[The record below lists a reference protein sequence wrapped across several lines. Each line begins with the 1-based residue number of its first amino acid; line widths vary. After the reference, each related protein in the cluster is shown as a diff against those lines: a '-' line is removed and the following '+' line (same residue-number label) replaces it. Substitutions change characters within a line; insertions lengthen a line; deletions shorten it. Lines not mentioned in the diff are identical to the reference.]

1 MRSQK
6 NQFGHI
12 LDEDKL
18 YVWQKLVVDMVANYK
33 PDDRKIIWI
42 LDETGGSGKSA
53 LTKHMAVEHQAYVAG
68 ESARCQDVA
77 EGFKPDAD
85 HGASVAVHVCVK
97 FKQMSAL
104 AALQGPS
111 RSSTIRGL
119 TLSITITQPWK
130 V

>member
-53 LTKHMAVEHQAYVAG
+53 LTKYMAVEHQAYVTG
-68 ESARCQDVA
+68 ESARYQDVA
-77 EGFKPDAD
+77 EGFKPDHTALK
-85 HGASVAVHVCVK
+85 AVPKKWVRSNVK
-97 FKQMSAL
+97 MRFPHQ
-104 AALQGPS
+104 
-111 RSSTIRGL
+111 
-119 TLSITITQPWK
+119 